1 MARKKRCRK
10 CSGPLQAVPTYTAT
24 YSTPSGGA
32 AKVQML
38 MTVVVNNLRYNTGST
53 HLLDYNT
60 ITALR
65 SIDAGAVRFLDPIAE
80 QQYMETL

>member
-24 YSTPSGGA
+24 YATSSGGA
-32 AKVQML
+32 AKVQL
-38 MTVVVNNLRYNTGST
+38 MSTVVLNGLRYNTGST

-65 SIDAGAVRFLDPIAE
+65 SIDPGAIRFLDPLAE
-80 QQYMETL
+80 KQYTESL